1 MHVMARET
9 WTDER
14 LDDLAKRMDIGF
26 SEVKEELRSNRAEL
40 KMEIAETRAELKGE
54 IAATR
59 GELKNEIVA
68 TRSEIGSLRTE
79 LKGDIDALSRKFDRL
94 TITLIAALFGMVI
107 THYLG

>member
-1 MHVMARET
+1 MLSARNLLQLFVYSGIMHVMAARET

-14 LDDLAKRMDIGF
+14 LDDLAKHMDTGF
-26 SEVKEELRSNRAEL
+26 SEVKQELRSTRTEL
-40 KMEIAETRAELKGE
+40 KSE

-59 GELKNEIVA
+59 
-68 TRSEIGSLRTE
+68 SEIAASRTE

-94 TITLIAALFGMVI
+94 TITLIAALFGLVI

>member
-1 MHVMARET
+1 LQLFVYSGIMHVMARET
-9 WTDER
+9 WTDQR
-14 LDDLAKRMDIGF
+14 LDDLAKRMDAGF

-40 KMEIAETRAELKGE
+40 KGE

-59 GELKNEIVA
+59 A
-68 TRSEIGSLRTE
+68 E

-107 THYLG
+107 TRYLG

>member
-14 LDDLAKRMDIGF
+14 LDDLRDEF
-26 SEVKEELRSNRAEL
+26 RLTRS
-40 KMEIAETRAELKGE
+40 ELKGE
-54 IAATR
+54 IAQT
-59 GELKNEIVA
+59 
-68 TRSEIGSLRTE
+68 RTE
-79 LKGDIDALSRKFDRL
+79 LKGDIDALGRKIDRV

>member
-9 WTDER
+9 WTDQR
-14 LDDLAKRMDIGF
+14 LDDLAKRMDAGF

-40 KMEIAETRAELKGE
+40 KGE

-59 GELKNEIVA
+59 A
-68 TRSEIGSLRTE
+68 E

-107 THYLG
+107 TRYLG